1 MTRLFGA
8 ALQDGVVDAV
18 ETDLEAILSLIH
30 GDESFR
36 TFLYSPQVPR
46 DEKVRISDKLF
57 SDRITALTMSA
68 LRLLLEKRRE
78 PEFEL
83 VREEYARLRRLEG
96 NVVYAVI
103 TSAAVL
109 PQDQQVALIDKLTSK
124 TGKKVEAVFKVDLA
138 LIGGVRVAYG
148 SYVLDGSVRGSLER
162 LADKLKYDLLKQN

>member
-1 MTRLFGA
+1 
-8 ALQDGVVDAV
+8 
-18 ETDLEAILSLIH
+18 
-30 GDESFR
+30 
-36 TFLYSPQVPR
+36 
-46 DEKVRISDKLF
+46 
-57 SDRITALTMSA
+57 MSA

-138 LIGGVRVAYG
+138 LLGGVRVAYG